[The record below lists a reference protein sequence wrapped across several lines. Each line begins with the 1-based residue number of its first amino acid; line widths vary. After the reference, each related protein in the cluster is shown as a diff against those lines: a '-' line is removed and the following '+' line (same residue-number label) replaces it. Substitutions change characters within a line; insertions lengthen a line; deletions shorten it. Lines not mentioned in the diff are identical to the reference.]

1 MKIGCRFNQAFCRDR
16 KIFRHRSPKS
26 PYCEFLQFRR
36 ELNLQSL
43 QIVPLDKIE
52 GSSYARH
59 TDPTRL
65 PHTCEPAP
73 ENFAYIG
80 NGNKLY
86 RDSIKRQ
93 DLRSKPGRVMFVWTR
108 EGTAMFAPPGAR
120 TKKETSVRKSNA
132 GAQQQVQRRIKAGDT
147 ADQSGPG
154 LTRKDHPPREAAR
167 HSAWRFSRLPIFSP
181 DGRTSHN
188 AQSPCCAKCGTG
200 AMQRKLVVGAVNDPL
215 EHEADR
221 VADQVMRVRALAT
234 APQIGRKCAACEEA
248 EKKTLQPLATPF
260 HQPANDAPPIVHDVL
275 RSPGHALDEP
285 TRAFFESRFQRDF
298 GGVRVHTDA
307 QAARSAES
315 VNAMAYTV
323 GSHIVFGSGRFSP
336 HAEPG
341 QRLLAHELTHVVQQ
355 TGHAASAQGSSVQML
370 RRAQVLSSTLEI
382 CKRVLIG
389 EHVFHVSDGGVI
401 VTSNASWEPSED
413 WQGEDRPKCGSSEYH
428 VTLSDKG
435 WLYDSDY
442 GTCSFVA
449 GRPFSRQWTDLPE
462 KDYHLTIWT
471 NNTNPN
477 CCLKGEIEVSQEKG
491 LTGDSC
497 TKPPPGPLEILH
509 GALTIAGLVPVLGA
523 IPDTVNAGLYII
535 KGDWVNAG
543 ISAIAIIP
551 IFGEAASVVKMGEK
565 ATVHVTGEAISKIG
579 KEEIATGLKEVKAEA
594 KATQAAKDAKG
605 AAREAIAGAEEVRL
619 SQAEYEAA
627 LKMVFPSQY
636 ADNVARLVDEI
647 GQNAATR
654 AMGNPQFVSAMK
666 NGNMTLAGTLF
677 HSAAA
682 DVVEDAA
689 KASSDLIPKGWTL
702 EAEKTIQAG
711 KGGSRADVLL
721 QGPGSDVVEFDWKT
735 TGKSAL
741 SYGSRKEMER
751 HAGQIAVKLG
761 GKLTTQQSRSWMDY
775 VRPLL

>member
-1 MKIGCRFNQAFCRDR
+1 
-16 KIFRHRSPKS
+16 
-26 PYCEFLQFRR
+26 
-36 ELNLQSL
+36 
-43 QIVPLDKIE
+43 
-52 GSSYARH
+52 
-59 TDPTRL
+59 
-65 PHTCEPAP
+65 
-73 ENFAYIG
+73 
-80 NGNKLY
+80 
-86 RDSIKRQ
+86 
-93 DLRSKPGRVMFVWTR
+93 
-108 EGTAMFAPPGAR
+108 MFAPPVTR
-120 TKKETSVRKSNA
+120 TQKNVSIRSSKSGRDITGKSRPA
-132 GAQQQVQRRIKAGDT
+132 
-147 ADQSGPG
+147 
-154 LTRKDHPPREAAR
+154 REAAR
-167 HSAWRFSRLPIFSP
+167 HSAWHFNRLPVFSP
-181 DGRTSHN
+181 KKKNVHN
-188 AQSPCCAKCGTG
+188 AQSPCCATCASG
-200 AMQRKLVVGAVNDPL
+200 AVQGQLVIGAVNDPL
-215 EHEADR
+215 EQEADR
-221 VADQVMRVRALAT
+221 VADQVIHMPALA
-234 APQIGRKCAACEEA
+234 AQPALAAPPQISRRCAACEEKE
-248 EKKTLQPLATPF
+248 EKRLHTLATPF
-260 HQPANDAPPIVHDVL
+260 HKPASDVPRVVHDVL
-275 RSPGHALDEP
+275 RSPGRALDGP
-285 TRAFFESRFQRDF
+285 TRAFFEPRFQRDF
-298 GGVRVHTDA
+298 GEVRVHTDA

-323 GSHIVFGSGRFSP
+323 GSHIVFGSGHFSP
-336 HAEPG
+336 HAESG

-355 TGHAASAQGSSVQML
+355 TGHAAAAQDSSVQTL
-370 RRAQVLSSTLEI
+370 RRARVLSSTLEI

-401 VTSNASWEPSED
+401 VTANASWEPSEE
-413 WQGEDRPKCGSSEYH
+413 WQGEDRPKCGSDEYH

-442 GTCSFVA
+442 GTCSFAA

-509 GALTIAGLVPVLGA
+509 DALTIAGLVPVLGA
-523 IPDTVNAGLYII
+523 IPDSVNAGLYII
-535 KGDWVNAG
+535 EGDWVNAG

-594 KATQAAKDAKG
+594 KATQAAKDAKEAS

-619 SQAEYEAA
+619 SEAEYEAA

-647 GQNAATR
+647 GQKAATR
-654 AMGNPQFVSAMK
+654 AMGNPRFVQAMK
-666 NGNMTLAGTLF
+666 DGNMTLAGTFF

-682 DVVEDAA
+682 DAVEDAA

-721 QGPGSDVVEFDWKT
+721 QGPGADVVEFDWKT
-735 TGKSAL
+735 SGRSAL
-741 SYGSRKEMER
+741 SHGSRKEMER
-751 HAGQIAVKLG
+751 HAGQISVKLG

-775 VRPLL
+775 IRPLL

>member
-1 MKIGCRFNQAFCRDR
+1 
-16 KIFRHRSPKS
+16 
-26 PYCEFLQFRR
+26 
-36 ELNLQSL
+36 
-43 QIVPLDKIE
+43 
-52 GSSYARH
+52 
-59 TDPTRL
+59 
-65 PHTCEPAP
+65 
-73 ENFAYIG
+73 
-80 NGNKLY
+80 
-86 RDSIKRQ
+86 
-93 DLRSKPGRVMFVWTR
+93 
-108 EGTAMFAPPGAR
+108 MFALPVAR
-120 TKKETSVRKSNA
+120 AQKEASIRSGMAGRQQMQRKSTA
-132 GAQQQVQRRIKAGDT
+132 DDT
-147 ADQSGPG
+147 ADKSGPDI
-154 LTRKDHPPREAAR
+154 TEENHPVREAPR
-167 HSAWRFSRLPIFSP
+167 HSAWQFSRLPIFSP
-181 DGRTSHN
+181 NAKNPHN
-188 AQSPCCAKCGTG
+188 AQSPCCAMCGAG
-200 AMQRKLVVGAVNDPL
+200 AVQRKLVVGAVSDPL

-221 VADQVMRVRALAT
+221 VAEHVMRMPTLAES
-234 APQIGRKCAACEEA
+234 PQISRKCSGCEEE
-248 EKKTLQPLATPF
+248 EKTAVQTRATPF
-260 HQPANDAPPIVHDVL
+260 HKPADNVPHIVHDVL
-275 RSPGHALDEP
+275 RSPGRALDEP
-285 TRAFFESRFQRDF
+285 TRAFFEPRFQHDF
-298 GGVRVHTDA
+298 SAVRVHTDA

-315 VNAMAYTV
+315 VNALAYTV
-323 GSHIVFGSGRFSP
+323 GSHIVFGSGSFSP
-336 HAEPG
+336 HAQSG

-355 TGHAASAQGSSVQML
+355 TGQAASAPDSSAQTL
-370 RRAQVLSSTLEI
+370 RRTRVLSSTLEI

-389 EHVFHVSDGGVI
+389 EHVFHVSDGGII
-401 VTSNASWEPSED
+401 VTANASWEPSED
-413 WQGEDRPKCGSSEYH
+413 WQGEDRPACGSGEYH

-435 WLYDSDY
+435 RFYDSDY
-442 GTCSFVA
+442 GTCSFAA

-471 NNTNPN
+471 NNTDPN
-477 CCLKGEIEVSQEKG
+477 CCLKGEIEVSQEKD
-491 LTGDSC
+491 LAGDSC

-509 GALTIAGLVPVLGA
+509 DALTIAGLVPVLGA
-523 IPDTVNAGLYII
+523 IPDTINAGLYVIE
-535 KGDWVNAG
+535 GDWVNAG
-543 ISAIAIIP
+543 ISAVAIIP

-594 KATQAAKDAKG
+594 KATQAAKGGKEAN

-627 LKMVFPSQY
+627 LKAVFPSHY

-654 AMGNPQFVSAMK
+654 AVGNPKFVQAMK
-666 NGNMTLAGTLF
+666 DGDMTLAGTLF

-682 DVVEDAA
+682 DAVEDAA